1 MNKMMKEMKT
11 GVYTHVTENGSESY
25 PFNFITDL
33 LASDKA
39 VFVRKVVDTIVSDTN
54 YDFVLKDIIFDFT
67 VITTMTDIDTSFL
80 KVVDEKG
87 NVVTDIDMLEDFL
100 LSTNIVEIVKAN
112 AFPTLFDELNDAVN
126 KSIQYRTGIHPSPL
140 SDALAS
146 LLSTLE
152 KKVNEVDLN
161 SMMGMA
167 QKFAGMGDD
176 FTMENL
182 VKAYMESDVHKQN
195 LAEIAE
201 AKKNKAEIAKNLDK
215 AIKEVNAEA
224 EVGVKAETKPKT
236 KANKKK

>member
-1 MNKMMKEMKT
+1 MMKEMKT
-11 GVYTHVTENGSESY
+11 GVYTYNNESY
-25 PFNFITDL
+25 SFGFITDL

-54 YDFVLKDIIFDFT
+54 YDSVLKDIIFDFT

-100 LSTNIVEIVKAN
+100 LSTNIVEIIKAN

-182 VKAYMESDVHKQN
+182 VKAYMESDLHKQN

-201 AKKNKAEIAKNLDK
+201 AKSGKTEIAKNLDK
-215 AIKEVNAEA
+215 AIKEANAGAKA
-224 EVGVKAETKPKT
+224 EVKSDVKAETKSKAKT
-236 KANKKK
+236 NKKK

>member
-1 MNKMMKEMKT
+1 MNEMMKEMKT
-11 GVYTHVTENGSESY
+11 GVYTHITENGSESY
-25 PFNFITDL
+25 SFSFITDL

-39 VFVRKVVDTIVSDTN
+39 VFVRTVVDSIVSDTN
-54 YDFVLKDIIFDFT
+54 YDSVLRDIMFDYVTIKKFT
-67 VITTMTDIDTSFL
+67 NIDTSFL

-140 SDALAS
+140 SDSLSS

-152 KKVNEVDLN
+152 KKINEVDLD

-167 QKFAGMGDD
+167 QKFADMGED

-182 VKAYMESDVHKQN
+182 VKTYMNSDVHKKN
-195 LAEIAE
+195 LEEIVE
-201 AKKNKAEIAKNLDK
+201 AKKGKSSKKTTKSAKSKKNKT
-215 AIKEVNAEA
+215 EVAEA
-224 EVGVKAETKPKT
+224 EKADK
-236 KANKKK
+236 

>member
-1 MNKMMKEMKT
+1 MNEMMKEMKT
-11 GVYTHVTENGSESY
+11 GVYTYNNESY
-25 PFNFITDL
+25 SFGFITDL

-54 YDFVLKDIIFDFT
+54 YDSVLRDIIFDFT
-67 VITTMTDIDTSFL
+67 VITMMTDIDTSFL

-87 NVVTDIDMLEDFL
+87 NVITDIDMLEDFL

-146 LLSTLE
+146 FLSTLE

-167 QKFAGMGDD
+167 QKFAGMGDN

-182 VKAYMESDVHKQN
+182 VKAYMESDIHKQN

-201 AKKNKAEIAKNLDK
+201 AKKGKTGKRTTKSTKSKKNNT
-215 AIKEVNAEA
+215 EVAEA
-224 EVGVKAETKPKT
+224 EKAEK
-236 KANKKK
+236 

>member
-1 MNKMMKEMKT
+1 MNEMMKEMKT
-11 GVYTHVTENGSESY
+11 GVYTHITENGSESY
-25 PFNFITDL
+25 SFGFITDL

-54 YDFVLKDIIFDFT
+54 YDSVLKDIIFDFT
-67 VITTMTDIDTSFL
+67 VITTMTNIDTSFL

-112 AFPTLFDELNDAVN
+112 AFPTLFDELNDAVD
-126 KSIQYRTGIHPSPL
+126 KSIAYKTGIHPSPL

-146 LLSTLE
+146 LFSTLE
-152 KKVNEVDLN
+152 KKINEVDLD

-182 VKAYMESDVHKQN
+182 VKAYMESDGHKKN

-201 AKKNKAEIAKNLDK
+201 AKKGTKSNKKTNKAKKNKTDK
-215 AIKEVNAEA
+215 VEVA
-224 EVGVKAETKPKT
+224 EVSETEKVDK
-236 KANKKK
+236 